1 MNKIQELNTLFE
13 QWKEKQSKEDRN
25 SNTIPKIIK
34 RIDKNSFTSDGF
46 LFGEKAGGV
55 LYILN
60 ESNLQEGT
68 KESYD
73 FFWLKGA
80 YKVKNN
86 INKNP
91 IPRRIELMQ
100 NIISNKIPEIDIQ
113 DISYMNINK
122 RGGFSSRD
130 NEALW
135 NYYNEYKEKFIFEEI
150 KIIEPKIIV
159 VCTGL
164 KKIYLDLLKHQEEL
178 KYKYIIDMYHPSY
191 SFASDEDYLDKFK
204 KELEKNYGADFK

>member
-1 MNKIQELNTLFE
+1 MSKIQELNTLFE
-13 QWKEKQSKEDRN
+13 QWKEKQSQEDKN

-34 RIDKNSFTSDGF
+34 RIDKDSFTADGF

-159 VCTGL
+159 VCTGF
-164 KKIYLDLLKHQEEL
+164 KKIYSDILKHHEEL